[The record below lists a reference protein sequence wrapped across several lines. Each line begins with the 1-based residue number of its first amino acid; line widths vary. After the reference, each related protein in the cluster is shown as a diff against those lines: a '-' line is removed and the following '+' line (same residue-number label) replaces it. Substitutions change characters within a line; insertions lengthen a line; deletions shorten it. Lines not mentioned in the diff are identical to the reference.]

1 MPGHGAVLG
10 LGRPLAD
17 HDLGADEI
25 LATPLGARSGHAQG
39 PPGAQARDQL
49 AAKSAA
55 ALNIERLVD
64 GLMGDP
70 HRLIIGEIADKAVG
84 DLLRAPRSGPR
95 PIFTAAVAAADPSD
109 VGP

>member
-1 MPGHGAVLG
+1 MPGHGTVLG
-10 LGRPLAD
+10 FCGPLTD
-17 HDLGADEI
+17 HDLGADET

-39 PPGAQARDQL
+39 PPGAKARQQL
-49 AAKSAA
+49 AAKTAA
-55 ALNIERLVD
+55 ALDIERLVD

-70 HRLIIGEIADKAVG
+70 HRLIIGEVQDKAMG

-95 PIFTAAVAAADPSD
+95 PIPAAAVAAADPSD